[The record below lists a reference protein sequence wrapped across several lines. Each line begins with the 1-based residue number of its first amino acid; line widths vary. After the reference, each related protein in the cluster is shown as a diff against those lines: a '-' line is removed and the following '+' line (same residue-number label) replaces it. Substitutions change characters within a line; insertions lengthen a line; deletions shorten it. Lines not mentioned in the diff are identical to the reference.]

1 MKKTFFYRTFSGYLV
16 LIICLVILIVGF
28 LYDSVRRDFIESRI
42 AGLQDLNTGLIV
54 SIVPLLSQN
63 NNVEMDNLTKSLG
76 KQLNAR
82 ITVIDTTGKVIADSD
97 SDPHAMKN
105 HRHRPEIEAAL
116 SGKIGQARRFSTTV
130 EKDMLYVA
138 SPIIINNQ
146 AVAVIRTSVYLSNVE
161 SQMRHIL
168 GRIIKI
174 ALVVIMLA
182 LSAAFLLARSYSK
195 PVSAL
200 AKAARQIADGN
211 LETRVNL
218 QTNDEFVELS
228 DSFNA
233 MAIEL
238 KRLLADIAH
247 QRDELQTIVSAV
259 PSGLLVLTADGRV
272 SFFNREF
279 QKITTLKELQDK
291 HYWEILR
298 EPQFTDFVKAVQEKC
313 AENTREISIS
323 DKTYLCSAT
332 ALTAGGEIVL
342 IFSDISELKAVQRL
356 KRDFVVN
363 VSHELRTPLTAIKGF
378 VETLQE
384 EAAEKQVDEHRY
396 LTIIARHTER
406 LINIV
411 NDLLTLSETEDKNH
425 LELEPLDLPNLLR
438 DTVKIFEERLKAKK
452 LEIVIEADATLQT
465 IKADSFKLQQVFINL
480 LDNAI
485 KYTEKGQI
493 TIRTQ
498 RQNGEV
504 RITVADTGCG
514 IPSEHLSRIFERFYV
529 VDKAR
534 SRQLGGTGLGLAI
547 AKHIVLLHNGRI
559 DVISE
564 AGKGTQFIIT
574 LPVV

>member
-1 MKKTFFYRTFSGYLV
+1 MKKTFFYKIFSGYLV
-16 LIICLVILIVGF
+16 LVVCLTILIVAF
-28 LYDSVRRDFIESRI
+28 LYDSVRRNFIETQI
-42 AGLQDLNTGLIV
+42 AGLQDLNISLSV
-54 SIVPLLSQN
+54 SVLPMLRQN
-63 NNVEMDNLTKSLG
+63 NNTDMNRLTKMLG
-76 KQLNAR
+76 PQIKAR
-82 ITVIDTTGKVIADSD
+82 ITVIDTTGKVLADSD
-97 SDPHAMKN
+97 SDLHTMKN
-105 HRHRPEIEAAL
+105 HRHRPEIEQAL
-116 SGKIGQARRFSTTV
+116 NGKIGQARRFSSTV

-138 SPIIINNQ
+138 SPIVINNQ
-146 AVAVIRTSVYLSNVE
+146 AVAVIRSSVYLSAVE
-161 SQMRHIL
+161 SQMRQIL
-168 GRIIKI
+168 GRIVKI
-174 ALVVIMLA
+174 ALVVILLA
-182 LSAAFLLARSYSK
+182 LSTAFLLARSYSK
-195 PVSAL
+195 PVGAL
-200 AKAARQIADGN
+200 AEAARLIADGN
-211 LETRVNL
+211 LETRVTL
-218 QTNDEFVELS
+218 RTNDEFAELAG
-228 DSFNA
+228 SFNA

-238 KRLLADIAH
+238 KRLLSDIAH

-272 SFFNREF
+272 SFFNHEF
-279 QKITTLKELQDK
+279 QKITTLKELK
-291 HYWEILR
+291 GKYYWEILR
-298 EPQFTDFVKAVQEKC
+298 EPQFTDFVKNVQQQS
-313 AENTREISIS
+313 AENTREITLS

-411 NDLLTLSETEDKNH
+411 NDLLTLSEIEDKNQ
-425 LELEPLDLPNLLR
+425 LEIESLDLPDLLR
-438 DTVKIFEERLKAKK
+438 DTVKIFEERLKAKS
-452 LEIVIEADATLQT
+452 LEIVIEADAELQA

-493 TIRTQ
+493 TIRAQ

-504 RITVADTGCG
+504 RITIADTGCG
-514 IPSEHLSRIFERFYV
+514 IPTVHLSRIFERFYV

-559 DVISE
+559 DVSSE
-564 AGKGTQFIIT
+564 PGHGNRFIIT
-574 LPVV
+574 LPV

>member
-1 MKKTFFYRTFSGYLV
+1 MKKTFFYKIFSGYLV
-16 LIICLVILIVGF
+16 LVVCLTILIVAF
-28 LYDSVRRDFIESRI
+28 LYDSVRRNFIETQI
-42 AGLQDLNTGLIV
+42 AGLQDLNISLSV
-54 SIVPLLSQN
+54 SVLPMLRQN
-63 NNVEMDNLTKSLG
+63 NNTDMNRLTKMLG
-76 KQLNAR
+76 PQIKAR
-82 ITVIDTTGKVIADSD
+82 ITVIDTTGKVLADSD
-97 SDPHAMKN
+97 SDLHTMKN
-105 HRHRPEIEAAL
+105 HRHRPEIEQAL
-116 SGKIGQARRFSTTV
+116 NGKIGQARRFSSTV

-138 SPIIINNQ
+138 SPIVINNQ
-146 AVAVIRTSVYLSNVE
+146 AVAVIRSSVYLSAVE
-161 SQMRHIL
+161 SQMRQIL
-168 GRIIKI
+168 GRIVKI
-174 ALVVIMLA
+174 ALVVILLA
-182 LSAAFLLARSYSK
+182 LSTAFLLARSYSK
-195 PVSAL
+195 PVGAL
-200 AKAARQIADGN
+200 AEAARLIADGN
-211 LETRVNL
+211 LETRVTL
-218 QTNDEFVELS
+218 RTNDEFAELAG
-228 DSFNA
+228 SFNA

-238 KRLLADIAH
+238 KRLLSDIAH

-272 SFFNREF
+272 SFFNHEF
-279 QKITTLKELQDK
+279 QKITTLKELK
-291 HYWEILR
+291 GKYYWEILR
-298 EPQFTDFVKAVQEKC
+298 EPQFTDFVKNVQQQS
-313 AENTREISIS
+313 AENTREITLS

-411 NDLLTLSETEDKNH
+411 NDLLTLSEIEDKNQ
-425 LELEPLDLPNLLR
+425 LEIESLNLPDLLR
-438 DTVKIFEERLKAKK
+438 DTVKIFEERLKAKN
-452 LEIVIEADATLQT
+452 LEIVIEADAELQA

-493 TIRTQ
+493 TIRAQ

-504 RITVADTGCG
+504 RITIADTGCG
-514 IPSEHLSRIFERFYV
+514 IPTVHLSRIFERFYV

-559 DVISE
+559 DVSSE
-564 AGKGTQFIIT
+564 PGHGTRFIIT
-574 LPVV
+574 LPV